1 MAFRNSSIT
10 GPAEHT
16 GPNGICSNLFAE
28 NSFSNYCF
36 IEIILHMIFLPQ
48 ILHCI
53 AIGLPLFWILIVL
66 KLLVT
71 TKAEKKLI
79 KALGIVSTLHANKL
93 PRFFHYAF
101 LSRHNFITFL
111 TRKSH
116 LGCINLKSQT
126 LTLYHEGVAVPT
138 NFIIVPSYLQKRA
151 TPLIIL
157 SEGQLGAESLLVFSI
172 QRSHTI

>member
-53 AIGLPLFWILIVL
+53 AIGLPLFLDTDCFEI
-66 KLLVT
+66 T
-71 TKAEKKLI
+71 HHNQSRKKTDQG
-79 KALGIVSTLHANKL
+79 LGNCIHLAC
-93 PRFFHYAF
+93 HYAF
-101 LSRHNFITFL
+101 MSRHNFITFL

-116 LGCINLKSQT
+116 LGCTNLKSQT
-126 LTLYHEGVAVPT
+126 LTLYHEAH
-138 NFIIVPSYLQKRA
+138 Y
-151 TPLIIL
+151 
-157 SEGQLGAESLLVFSI
+157 SI
-172 QRSHTI
+172 